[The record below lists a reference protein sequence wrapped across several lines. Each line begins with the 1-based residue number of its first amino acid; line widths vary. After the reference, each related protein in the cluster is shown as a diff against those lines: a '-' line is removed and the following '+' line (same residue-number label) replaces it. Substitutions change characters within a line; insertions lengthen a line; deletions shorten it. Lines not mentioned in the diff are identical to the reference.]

1 MVDQRQ
7 EMVYCNSLG
16 SLMKSDARYRC
27 EIKFRFAIPKA
38 AVNKKKK
45 KKKNSFIGEL
55 DFKLRR
61 N

>member
-1 MVDQRQ
+1 
-7 EMVYCNSLG
+7 
-16 SLMKSDARYRC
+16 MKSDARYRC